1 MRNKQRFRRILPV
14 VAAALVVAACGGGEG
29 AAEQSTTTTAP
40 STTTTEAPPTT
51 QVPDTTEPV
60 DGAFPVTVP
69 HAFGETTIDAPP
81 TRVVAWGWATADAL
95 VALDVIPV
103 AIPFQAY
110 GGDADGVLPWIREA
124 LEQGGHEIP
133 TVLPDSAEPPFE
145 AIAAAAP
152 DLILAP
158 YSGITEQDYALLSEI
173 APTVAYPEQPWA
185 TPWRE
190 TIRIVATAV
199 GKTAEAEAL
208 LADID
213 ARVAAAGAAHPEI
226 AGKTVA
232 VVWPTP
238 DTFYVYK
245 PADPR
250 VQFIEDLG
258 FESAASVTQLG
269 EGGETFYFTLS
280 FEQLDQ
286 LTSDV
291 LVVYA
296 DTQAGIDEFLASDAA
311 ALMPQVASGG
321 VAAVVGQEFIASV
334 SPPTALSLTW
344 GLDEYVEIV
353 AAAAAAVDAG

>member
-1 MRNKQRFRRILPV
+1 MRSRTRLRWMVPV
-14 VAAALVVAACGGGEG
+14 AIAGLVLAACGGSPEG
-29 AAEQSTTTTAP
+29 GDTATTTTADD
-40 STTTTEAPPTT
+40 T
-51 QVPDTTEPV
+51 PDTTQASPSV
-60 DGAFPVTVP
+60 FPVTVP
-69 HAFGETTIDAPP
+69 HAFGETTIETEPQ
-81 TRVVAWGWATADAL
+81 RVVAWGWATADAL
-95 VALDVIPV
+95 IALDVIPV

-110 GGDADGVLPWIREA
+110 GGDAEGVLPWIREA
-124 LEQGGHEIP
+124 LEDAGHEIP

-145 AIAAAAP
+145 AIAAAEP

-158 YSGITEQDYALLSEI
+158 YSGITEQDYQLLSEI

-185 TPWRE
+185 TPWRD
-190 TIRIVATAV
+190 TIRITAAAV
-199 GKTAEAEAL
+199 GKSEEAEAL

-213 ARVAAAGAAHPEI
+213 ARVAAAGAEHPEI
-226 AGKTVA
+226 AGKSIA

-245 PADPR
+245 PADAR

-258 FESAASVTQLG
+258 FESAESVVELG
-269 EGGETFYFTLS
+269 QGGETFYFTLS

-291 LVVYA
+291 LLVYA
-296 DTQAGIDEFLASDAA
+296 DSQAGIDEFLASDAA

-321 VAAVVGQEFIASV
+321 VAAVVGTEFIASV

-344 GLDEYVEIV
+344 GLEDYVAIV
-353 AAAAAAVDAG
+353 AEAAAAVDAQ

>member
-1 MRNKQRFRRILPV
+1 MTRQGPIRWAAGLM
-14 VAAALVVAACGGGEG
+14 AAALVLTACGGNTEG
-29 AAEQSTTTTAP
+29 GNTDGGDTANDTTTTTASP
-40 STTTTEAPPTT
+40 E
-51 QVPDTTEPV
+51 V
-60 DGAFPVTVP
+60 DAFPVTIP
-69 HAFGETTIDAPP
+69 HAFGETTIDAQP

-110 GGDADGVLPWIREA
+110 GGDDEGVLPWIREA
-124 LEQGGHEIP
+124 LEGAGHEIP

-145 AIAAAAP
+145 AIAAANP

-158 YSGITEQDYALLSEI
+158 YSGITEQDYELLSEI
-173 APTVAYPEQPWA
+173 APTVAYPEQAWA

-208 LADID
+208 LSDID
-213 ARVAAAGAAHPEI
+213 AEVAEAGASHPEI
-226 AGKTVA
+226 EGKSVA

-250 VQFIEDLG
+250 VQFVEDLG
-258 FESAASVTQLG
+258 FESAQSVTDLG
-269 EGGETFYFTLS
+269 VGGETFYFTLS

-291 LVVYA
+291 VVVYG
-296 DTQAGIDEFLASDAA
+296 DTQEGVDEFLASDAA
-311 ALMPQVASGG
+311 SLMPQVASGG
-321 VAAVVGQEFIASV
+321 VATVVGQEFIASV

-344 GLDEYVEIV
+344 GLDEYVAIV
-353 AAAAAAVDAG
+353 AEAAARVEAG